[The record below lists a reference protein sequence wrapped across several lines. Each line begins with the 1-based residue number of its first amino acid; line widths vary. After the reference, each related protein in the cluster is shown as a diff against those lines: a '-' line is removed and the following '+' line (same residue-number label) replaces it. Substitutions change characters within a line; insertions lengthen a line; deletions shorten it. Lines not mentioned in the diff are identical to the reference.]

1 MEVAMGF
8 LGKLLGLEGKLP
20 YLASD
25 TNAAKNL
32 ESMKG
37 PLEELT
43 KKVTDKM
50 EVVPADDGAYV
61 FIGKPPKSFGM
72 AWIEEGKVYN
82 FKTLSEEKAV
92 PQQQI
97 VKMVD
102 ALAEAYKK
110 SHSENRFS
118 AEVGDKIVTVTPS
131 SDLAR
136 EVKSIIGNA

>member
-8 LGKLLGLEGKLP
+8 LGKLLGLEAKLP

-50 EVVPADDGAYV
+50 EVVPAEDRAYV

-72 AWIEEGKVYN
+72 AWIEEGKMYN

-92 PQQQI
+92 SQQQI
-97 VKMVD
+97 MKMVD
-102 ALAEAYKK
+102 ALAEAYKR
-110 SHSENRFS
+110 SDSENRFS
-118 AEVGDKIVTVTPS
+118 AEVGNKIVTVTPS
-131 SDLAR
+131 PDLAK
-136 EVKSIIGNA
+136 EVRNIIGNA